1 MGNLTTSFKK
11 FMQNKNTVTVV
22 GVIAAIFVLYFA
34 YTMRINRAINP
45 VVVPYASEQ
54 IPAGTQITEAMVDT
68 REVPPAMLQ
77 GDVIRN
83 KSDIID
89 KYSAADV
96 VIPEGSL
103 FYKRAV
109 VEKEQLPA
117 NIILDYPK
125 GYVLYNLAV
134 NTNDTYGNSVYPGN
148 YIDIWLKAVSK
159 IADEEKPTAEEKE
172 NANKIM
178 YGKLIS
184 NIQVLAVKDA
194 SGRPVFQNIDENR
207 TPAMIVFAVPEE
219 YYVLLSKASY
229 MRTYDTDIVL
239 VPTNESVKD
248 EPGDIEISSEK
259 LKEWIN
265 EKTAWLDN

>member
-148 YIDIWLKAVSK
+148 YIDIWLKAVSMV
-159 IADEEKPTAEEKE
+159 
-172 NANKIM
+172 N
-178 YGKLIS
+178 
-184 NIQVLAVKDA
+184 
-194 SGRPVFQNIDENR
+194 
-207 TPAMIVFAVPEE
+207 
-219 YYVLLSKASY
+219 
-229 MRTYDTDIVL
+229 
-239 VPTNESVKD
+239 
-248 EPGDIEISSEK
+248 
-259 LKEWIN
+259 
-265 EKTAWLDN
+265 

>member
-1 MGNLTTSFKK
+1 MGNLTTSLKK

-22 GVIAAIFVLYFA
+22 GVILAIIVLYFA
-34 YTMRINRAINP
+34 YTMRINQAINP
-45 VVVPYASEQ
+45 VIVPYASEQ
-54 IPAGTQITEAMVDT
+54 IPAGTLITEAMVDT
-68 REVPPAMLQ
+68 REVPPAMLK
-77 GDVIRN
+77 GEVIQN

-125 GYVLYNLAV
+125 GYVLYNLPV
-134 NTNDTYGNSVYPGN
+134 STNETYGNSVYPGN
-148 YIDIWLKAVSK
+148 YIDIWLKAVYK
-159 IADEEKPTAEEKE
+159 IADENKMTADDAA
-172 NANKIM
+172 NADKIM

-184 NIQVLAVKDA
+184 NIQVLAVKDS
-194 SGRPVFQNIDENR
+194 SGQPVFQNIDENR
-207 TPAMIVFAVPEE
+207 APAMIVFAVPEE

-248 EPGDIEISSEK
+248 EPGELEISSEQ

-265 EKTAWLDN
+265 KNTYWTD

>member
-22 GVIAAIFVLYFA
+22 GVILAIFVLYFA

-45 VVVPYASEQ
+45 ILVPYASEQ

-68 REVPPAMLQ
+68 REVPPSMLK
-77 GDVIRN
+77 GDVIQN

-89 KYSAADV
+89 KYSAVDV

-103 FYKRAV
+103 FYRRAV

-125 GYVLYNLAV
+125 GYVLYNLQV

-148 YIDIWLKAVSK
+148 YIDIWLKAVNK
-159 IADEEKPTAEEKE
+159 VAEGETLTADAD
-172 NANKIM
+172 KIM

-184 NIQVLAVKDA
+184 NIQVLAVKDS
-194 SGRPVFQNIDENR
+194 SGKPVFQNIDEGR
-207 TPAMIVFAVPEE
+207 TPSMIVFAVPEE
-219 YYVLLSKASY
+219 YYTLLSKASY

-248 EPGDIEISSEK
+248 EPGELEISSET

-265 EKTAWLDN
+265 KHTYWTD